1 MTKTESKQFSAKD
14 FSLESTPLNPSDKIL
29 FGSNFNDW
37 VNFGTMEQRWR
48 NPYRVVEAKNGK
60 LYMEDWA
67 FKTLV
72 FDKVFELKSRIEIDK
87 EEMQDLKDDIKLN
100 LKYDENAQDFIN

>member
-1 MTKTESKQFSAKD
+1 MTKTEQKQFSVKE
-14 FSLESTPLNPSDKIL
+14 FSLENTPLNPSDKIL

-37 VNFGTMEQRWR
+37 VNFGTMEQRYIS
-48 NPYRVVEAKNGK
+48 PYRVVEANNK

-67 FKTLV
+67 FKTLA
-72 FDKVFELKSRIEIDK
+72 FDKVYELKSRVEIDK

-100 LKYDENAQDFIN
+100 MKYDENSQDFIN